1 MSAIPRPNL
10 IPDDY
15 SSSVFYNA
23 TSEWESLD
31 FYQDMEWDNYAK
43 HCAHIYD
50 KEYVFIFLTPFFNE
64 KTDKKWTIIALEV
77 GMIGLDV
84 FLDNMVIIGYTDYAP
99 DFKGKNPAARK
110 IKNDKISKNSQW
122 ANRFFLQIQPKIS
135 NIKKYILL
143 TIDEDAW
150 TEPEVI
156 EKF

>member
-1 MSAIPRPNL
+1 MSAIPRLNL

-15 SSSVFYNA
+15 SSPVFYNV
-23 TSEWESLD
+23 TSKWESLD
-31 FYQDMEWDNYAK
+31 FYKDMEWDNYAK

-84 FLDNMVIIGYTDYAP
+84 FLDNMVIIGYADYVP
-99 DFKGKNPAARK
+99 DFKGKNSVALK
-110 IKNDKISKNSQW
+110 IKNDEISKNTQW
-122 ANRFFLQIQPKIS
+122 SDRFFLQIQPKIS

-143 TIDEDAW
+143 TIDENAW